1 MIAVMHPSATA
12 EDIEH
17 VVEVL
22 RLHSL
27 KAQISQG
34 EERTVIGVIGTG
46 FPDDLLETLEVLP
59 GVDRATRITRPY
71 KLASRDFKPLDTVV
85 TAGGQQVGGR
95 DFVVMAGP
103 CSVESREQLIAT
115 ATGVAAS
122 GASLL
127 RGGAFKPRTSPYAFQ
142 GLGEDGLN
150 LLEEGR
156 AQTGLP
162 IITEVME
169 PGQVDR
175 VASSADILQIG
186 ARNMQN
192 FPLLKEVGRSNT
204 PCMLKRGLSATIE
217 EWLMAAEYIMH
228 AGNPNVILCE
238 RGIRTFETA
247 TRNTLDLSAIPLIKR
262 LSHLP
267 VVADPSHG
275 TGHRY
280 LVQPM
285 ALAAAAAGADGL
297 LIEVHPDPET
307 ALSDGPQSLTLEG
320 FEQLMRTLEKVLSAV
335 GRPLARPRTAATV
348 SQQRLEVATV

>member
-1 MIAVMHPSATA
+1 MIAVMQPSATT
-12 EDIEH
+12 EDVEH

-22 RLHSL
+22 RLHNL
-27 KAQISQG
+27 KAQVSQG

-46 FPDDLLETLEVLP
+46 FPEDLLETLEVLP
-59 GVDRATRITRPY
+59 GVDRVARITRPY
-71 KLASRDFKPLDTVV
+71 KLASRDFKPSDTVV
-85 TAGGQQVGGR
+85 EAGGQLIGGR

-103 CSVESREQLIAT
+103 CSVESRDQLVRT
-115 ATGVAAS
+115 AISVAAS
-122 GASLL
+122 GATLL

-142 GLGEDGLN
+142 GLGEGGLD

-156 AQTGLP
+156 RHTGLP

-175 VASSADILQIG
+175 VAGTADILQIG

-192 FPLLKEVGRSNT
+192 FPLLKEIGRT
-204 PCMLKRGLSATIE
+204 GMPTMLKRGLSATIE
-217 EWLMAAEYIMH
+217 EWLMAAEYIMY

-247 TRNTLDLSAIPLIKR
+247 TRNTLDLSAIPVVKR
-262 LSHLP
+262 MSHLP
-267 VVADPSHG
+267 VIADPSHG

-280 LVQPM
+280 LVEPM

-297 LIEVHPDPET
+297 LIEVHPEPDS
-307 ALSDGPQSLTLEG
+307 ALSDGPQSLTLEA
-320 FEQLMRTLEKVLSAV
+320 FESLMKTLERVLAAV
-335 GRPLARPRTAATV
+335 DRPLARPRPLLTAA
-348 SQQRLEVATV
+348 SA